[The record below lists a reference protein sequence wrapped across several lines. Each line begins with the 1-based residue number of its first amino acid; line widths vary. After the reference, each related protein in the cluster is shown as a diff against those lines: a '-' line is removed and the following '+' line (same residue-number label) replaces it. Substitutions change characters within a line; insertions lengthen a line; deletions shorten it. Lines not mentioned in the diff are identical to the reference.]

1 MVEKADE
8 GDRLTGTPSAASNTW
23 QENVYGSTGG
33 GGGGDGGVA
42 TILRSRDVIPSNKLK
57 SLLSLGIWL
66 GAIHFNVVLIVLS
79 FLFLPFSY
87 FLMLLGFLLML
98 MFIPINDSSY
108 LGRHFCRY
116 ICRHA
121 CSYFPV
127 TLHVEDINAF
137 RSDRSYVFGYEPHS
151 VLPIGVVALSDHV
164 GFLPLPKIKVLAST
178 AVFYT
183 PFLRHIWTWC
193 GLAPASKK
201 NFMSLLASGYSCIVV
216 PGGVQEAFH
225 MEHGAE
231 VAFLNKRRGFV
242 RLAMEMGSPLVPV
255 FSFGQTDVYKW
266 WKPRGKWF
274 LAFAR
279 AIRFTPIIFWGILGS
294 PLPFQQPMHVVVGRP
309 IEFKKNAHPSM
320 EEVAEVHG
328 KFVAALKELFDR
340 HKVEV
345 GHADLQLKI
354 L

>member
-1 MVEKADE
+1 MSVQKVEE
-8 GDRLTGTPSAASNTW
+8 ENRLAGGTASNRW
-23 QENVYGSTGG
+23 QENVNGNSING
-33 GGGGDGGVA
+33 GGVA
-42 TILRSRDVIPSNKLK
+42 TILRSSDVVSGSKLK

-66 GAIHFNVVLIVLS
+66 GAIHFNVALGVVS
-79 FLFLPFSY
+79 FVFLPFSY

-98 MFIPINDSSY
+98 MFVPINDSSY
-108 LGRHFCRY
+108 LGRRFCRY
-116 ICRHA
+116 VCRHA
-121 CSYFPV
+121 CSYFPI
-127 TLHVEDINAF
+127 TLHVEDMNAF

-193 GLAPASKK
+193 GLAPATKK
-201 NFMSLLASGYSCIVV
+201 NFTSLLASGYSCIVV

-231 VAFLNKRRGFV
+231 VAFLNKRKGFV
-242 RLAMEMGSPLVPV
+242 RLAIEMGSPLVPV
-255 FSFGQTDVYKW
+255 FSFGQSDVYKW

-279 AIRFTPIIFWGILGS
+279 AIRFTPIIFWGILGT
-294 PLPFQQPMHVVVGRP
+294 PLPFQQPMHVVIGRP
-309 IEFKKNAHPSM
+309 IEFKKNAQPSM

-328 KFVAALKELFDR
+328 KFVAALKDLFDR
-340 HKVEV
+340 HKVEA
-345 GHADLQLKI
+345 GCADLQLKI

>member
-1 MVEKADE
+1 MVEKVAED
-8 GDRLTGTPSAASNTW
+8 DRLTGTDANSW
-23 QENVYGSTGG
+23 QENVNGNSNGG
-33 GGGGDGGVA
+33 GGGGRGA
-42 TILRSRDVIPSNKLK
+42 TVLRSSDIVSGSKWQ

-66 GAIHFNVVLIVLS
+66 GGIHLNVFLLVLC
-79 FLFLPFSY
+79 FFFFPFSY
-87 FLMLLGFLLML
+87 YLMLLGFLLML
-98 MFIPINDSSY
+98 MFVPINDSSY
-108 LGRHFCRY
+108 LGRRFCRY

-178 AVFYT
+178 TVFYT

-193 GLAPASKK
+193 GLAPATKK
-201 NFMSLLASGYSCIVV
+201 NFTSLLAAGYSCIVI

-231 VAFLNKRRGFV
+231 VVFLNKRRGFV
-242 RLAMEMGSPLVPV
+242 RLAIEMGSPLVPV
-255 FSFGQTDVYKW
+255 FSFGQSDVYKW

-274 LAFAR
+274 LAFSR
-279 AIRFTPIIFWGILGS
+279 AIGFTPVIFWGRLGS
-294 PLPFQQPMHVVVGRP
+294 PLPFQQPMYIVVGRP
-309 IEFKKNAHPSM
+309 IEFQQNAQPST
-320 EEVAEVHG
+320 EQVAEVHE
-328 KFVAALKELFDR
+328 KFVAALKDLFDR
-340 HKVEV
+340 HKVNA
-345 GHADLQLKI
+345 GYADLQLKI
-354 L
+354 I